1 MCLLLHRKLFLCN
14 NKRSAGIALQRNGI
28 MPQKRPAAGGESCEH
43 DSFYSFLIESASWNI
58 DLKPGIGVYCKC

>member
-1 MCLLLHRKLFLCN
+1 MCLLLHRKFFLCN

-43 DSFYSFLIESASWNI
+43 DSFYSFLIESAE
-58 DLKPGIGVYCKC
+58 LEY

>member
-1 MCLLLHRKLFLCN
+1 MCLLLHRKLLLCN

-43 DSFYSFLIESASWNI
+43 DSFYSFLIESAE
-58 DLKPGIGVYCKC
+58 LEY